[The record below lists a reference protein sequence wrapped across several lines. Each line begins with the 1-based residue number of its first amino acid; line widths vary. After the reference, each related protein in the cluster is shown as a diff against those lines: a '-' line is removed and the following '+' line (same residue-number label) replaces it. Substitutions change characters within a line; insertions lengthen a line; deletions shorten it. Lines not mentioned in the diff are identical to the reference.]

1 MPPSPRYVAFMVQP
15 KQNLDPVDQAQFFVE
30 HGYLVAPGLVSA
42 AEVEVGRA
50 EALAFARG
58 EYPISNPPDLP
69 ADATDDERVAAM
81 LAVHFPH
88 WVSEASLGFVR
99 HAGICDVLSRIT
111 GAHLPYWDGRVKCM
125 QSMLFLKPPGLQG
138 QAWHQDE
145 RFIPTRDRSL
155 VGAWIALDDADLE
168 NGCLW
173 VLPGSHRMGYLHP
186 TREHGNREEFDAS
199 DEAYS
204 FDDSDAV
211 AVEVHA
217 GDVVFFN
224 GYLLH
229 RSFRN
234 RSNRTRRALVNHY
247 MNAWSLLPWM
257 MGNGVDV
264 GREDYRTVVPTVGED
279 PYAWKGYTDAP
290 AKSFVRPHPGST
302 HRSDAARH
310 IDTSVT
316 IDAPIELVWSVLADI
331 DSYPSWNP
339 YLRSVSGIVAAG
351 EVLQVTALPTGQ
363 AGEVA
368 YPVRVLAVEE
378 PHLMVWEGGLP
389 DPVQLRTEH
398 RFELSGVD
406 GVTVLHHHE
415 YFRGAKASETLD
427 LMRDTISTDF
437 VRFNDA
443 LKAEA
448 ERRR

>member
-1 MPPSPRYVAFMVQP
+1 MAQYPATRPVFET
-15 KQNLDPVDQAQFFVE
+15 LDEQARFFVE
-30 HGYLVAPGLVSA
+30 QGYLVVPGLISA
-42 AEVEVGRA
+42 GEVEIGRG

-58 EYPISNPPDLP
+58 DYPISNPPDVAP
-69 ADATDDERVAAM
+69 DATDDERVAAM

-88 WVSEASLGFVR
+88 WVSDASLKLVR
-99 HAGICDVLSRIT
+99 HGGICEVLSRIT
-111 GAHLPYWDGRVKCM
+111 GAHLPFWDGRVKCM

-199 DEAYS
+199 DEAYG
-204 FDDSDAV
+204 FDDTDAV
-211 AVEVHA
+211 AVEVQA

-234 RSNRTRRALVNHY
+234 RSTRTRRALVNHY

-257 MGNGVDV
+257 MGKGIDV
-264 GREDYRTVVPTVGED
+264 GQEDYRTVVPAVGDD
-279 PYAWKGYTDAP
+279 PYAWKGYTAAP
-290 AKSFVRPHPGST
+290 DKTFVRPHPG
-302 HRSDAARH
+302 AANRTDLANH

-316 IDAPIELVWSVLADI
+316 IDAPLEAVWSVLAGFDLYG
-331 DSYPSWNP
+331 DWNP
-339 YLRSVSGIVAAG
+339 YIVGLDGSGAVG
-351 EVLQVTALPTGQ
+351 STVQVTARPGDATN
-363 AGEVA
+363 EMK
-368 YPVRVLAVEE
+368 YPITVLANDA
-378 PHLMVWEGGLP
+378 PTTMVWEGGMP

-398 RFELSGVD
+398 RFDLAVD
-406 GVTVLHHHE
+406 ERGATVVHHHE
-415 YFRGAKASETLD
+415 YFRGAQAGELLTV
-427 LMRDTISTDF
+427 MRDTITADF
-437 VRFNDA
+437 ERFNAA

-448 ERRR
+448 ERRRG